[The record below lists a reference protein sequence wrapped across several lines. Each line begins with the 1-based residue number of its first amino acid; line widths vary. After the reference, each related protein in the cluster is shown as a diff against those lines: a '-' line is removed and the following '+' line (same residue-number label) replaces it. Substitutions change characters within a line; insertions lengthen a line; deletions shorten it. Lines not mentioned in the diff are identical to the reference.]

1 MWETRNSKPREVD
14 DVLRFTGTDEGRS
27 EGLRAESLSNRLK
40 LGVRRRAH
48 GRRVAS
54 ELVSE
59 RWSPS
64 EEVRLELER
73 SRRFGRQ
80 FALVCLSSRR
90 GIEDR
95 WTYVRELADELS
107 SLLRRVD
114 RVWIEGPSVYM
125 LLPECD
131 RTMVEAMLH
140 RIGEPLAR
148 LAGEDVRS
156 DVSLAVFPEDG
167 LTKSALYSA
176 LSTEQRTSNPVSRRQ
191 SVPTA

>member
-1 MWETRNSKPREVD
+1 MS
-14 DVLRFTGTDEGRS
+14 RFAGVDEGRS
-27 EGLRAESLSNRLK
+27 EGLRAESLSARLK
-40 LGVRRRAH
+40 LSVLPIRRRGPA
-48 GRRVAS
+48 RRVAS

-95 WTYVRELADELS
+95 WTHVRELANELS

-114 RVWIEGPSVYM
+114 RVWIEGPRVYM

-131 RTMVEAMLH
+131 RTMVEAMLL
-140 RIGEPLAR
+140 RIREPLAR
-148 LAGEDVRS
+148 LAGEDVRP

-176 LSTEQRTSNPVSRRQ
+176 LSTEDRTWGPASRRR

>member
-1 MWETRNSKPREVD
+1 
-14 DVLRFTGTDEGRS
+14 VLRFVGTEEGRS
-27 EGLRAESLSNRLK
+27 EGLRVESLSTRLK
-40 LGVRRRAH
+40 LSVNPIRRRGH
-48 GRRVAS
+48 GRRVAT

-64 EEVRLELER
+64 EEVRIELER

-90 GIEDR
+90 RIEDP
-95 WTYVRELADELS
+95 WTYVRMLADELN

-114 RVWIEGPSVYM
+114 RIWIDGHHVYM

-131 RTMVEAMLH
+131 RTMVEAMLL
-140 RIGEPLAR
+140 RIREPLAR
-148 LAGEDVRS
+148 VLGEDARP
-156 DVSLAVFPEDG
+156 DASLAVFPEDG

-176 LSTEQRTSNPVSRRQ
+176 LSTERRTSSPDSKRR